1 MRRAAAVRIAVTVG
15 RAATSSLLAAALTLG
30 AASSLGAQQ
39 PVWVTG
45 ADAKPTLQ
53 GLWAATLETRR
64 EQVACL
70 GGEIRA
76 DTVLIQRIRP
86 VAEYSDSL
94 TASAQASLAT
104 CAPPEWMGTVHSHVR
119 STDDPAPATRFSSGD
134 RAVMSA
140 WSQRWQAQGAFC
152 LIYSAQRMHCE
163 LYPPRRSSPSL
174 SN

>member
-1 MRRAAAVRIAVTVG
+1 MVG
-15 RAATSSLLAAALTLG
+15 RAATSSLLAAALTIG
-30 AASSLGAQQ
+30 AAPFLVAQQ
-39 PVWVTG
+39 PAWVTG
-45 ADAKPTLQ
+45 AEAKPVLQ
-53 GLWAATLETRR
+53 RVWAATLETRL
-64 EQVACL
+64 EQVGCL

-76 DTVLIQRIRP
+76 DTVLILRALP

-94 TASAQASLAT
+94 TASSQVSLAT

-119 STDDPAPATRFSSGD
+119 STDDDAPATRFSAGD

-140 WSQRWQAQGAFC
+140 WSQRWRARGAFC

-163 LYPPRRSSPSL
+163 LYPPRRTSPSL